1 MTRARA
7 LGDSA
12 AHAGWAARARAIAC
26 VTGESDPVVGA
37 RGTVPGGIVASLIP
51 VTCDTGRSRR
61 VLRGVTIDAMDDP
74 VARGLTWRGGQRQG
88 YPPKTSLMPDTPP
101 NSSIDPTLPLR
112 AKAGDR
118 QAFALIVD
126 AMYPRALRFAL
137 HMVGNREDAE
147 EAVQDTFVRVFHHL
161 PQFRDDA
168 RFEPWLFRILAN
180 RCRTV
185 LSKRNRHRQVLQY
198 GDLPERAMAVQEE
211 ERDWTGEVYKVLDT
225 LPAEQRE
232 AFLLR
237 HVEDMAYEDIA
248 AVTGVGLSALRMRVK
263 RACDAL
269 RVRLTEM
276 MRDD

>member
-1 MTRARA
+1 MTDRA
-7 LGDSA
+7 LDASGL
-12 AHAGWAARARAIAC
+12 
-26 VTGESDPVVGA
+26 
-37 RGTVPGGIVASLIP
+37 GGVA
-51 VTCDTGRSRR
+51 
-61 VLRGVTIDAMDDP
+61 
-74 VARGLTWRGGQRQG
+74 WRGGEQRG
-88 YPPKTSLMPDTPP
+88 DLPKTSLMSDTPP

-118 QAFALIVD
+118 QAFAQLVD
-126 AMYPRALRFAL
+126 VMYARSLRFSL

-147 EAVQDTFVRVFHHL
+147 EAVQDTFVRVYHNLHR
-161 PQFRDDA
+161 FRDDA

-185 LSKRNRHRQVLQY
+185 LEKRKRHSVVMQY
-198 GDLPERAMAVQEE
+198 GEVPDRIGAVEE
-211 ERDWTGEVYKVLDT
+211 EPRDWTEEVYKVLET
-225 LPAEQRE
+225 LPSEQRE

-269 RVRLTEM
+269 RARLTEI